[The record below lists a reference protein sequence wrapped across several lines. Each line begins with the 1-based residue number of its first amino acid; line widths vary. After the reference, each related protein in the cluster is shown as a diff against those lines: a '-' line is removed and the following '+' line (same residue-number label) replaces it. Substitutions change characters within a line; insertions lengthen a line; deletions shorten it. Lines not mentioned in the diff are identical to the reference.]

1 MKTSEDY
8 KLFFKEI
15 NEPGQATPCPDPSS
29 SKSNLSDS
37 YLSNFSINKLKN
49 IPDELKNF
57 NQWVIW
63 QVGSRN
69 EKETKVPYQPNGT
82 SD

>member
-1 MKTSEDY
+1 MNTTEDY
-8 KLFFKEI
+8 KPFFKEI
-15 NEPGQATPCPDPSS
+15 NESGQGIACPDSS
-29 SKSNLSDS
+29 SKKSNPSDS
-37 YLSNFSINKLKN
+37 YLSNFSINKWKN
-49 IPDELKNF
+49 TPDELKNY

-82 SD
+82 ND